1 MVEMDKLEE
10 KKNKT
15 YKMKTKMMWKK
26 LLGSRMNL
34 IFTWGVMTSEENQ
47 LQKKW
52 TNQEVVRL
60 TSAD

>member
-47 LQKKW
+47 LQK
-52 TNQEVVRL
+52 NGL
-60 TSAD
+60 TKK